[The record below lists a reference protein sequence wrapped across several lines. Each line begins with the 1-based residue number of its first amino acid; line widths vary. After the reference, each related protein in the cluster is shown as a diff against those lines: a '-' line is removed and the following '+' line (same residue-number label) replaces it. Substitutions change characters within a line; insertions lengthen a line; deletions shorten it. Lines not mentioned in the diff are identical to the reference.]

1 MSTSEEKHARMDEW
15 GNMKKYLNDRKA
27 ADIPKYKD
35 GEIWWVAVGENVGIE
50 INGKGGQFSRPVLVY
65 KKFSDEGFAGI
76 PLTSQSHD
84 GPWYTAFDF
93 QDRIVRVALSQIRVM
108 SSKRLFGRIGQITG
122 NDMKKI
128 SRNFSKLYKKYFP

>member
-76 PLTSQSHD
+76 PLTSKKTRRIMVHWILFSQSKNL
-84 GPWYTAFDF
+84 GGT
-93 QDRIVRVALSQIRVM
+93 
-108 SSKRLFGRIGQITG
+108 
-122 NDMKKI
+122 
-128 SRNFSKLYKKYFP
+128 FSN